1 MDQLTVGGPGRGHH
15 WPSQAT
21 LSFPKS
27 TFTYFQFQLAGNE
40 AREYG
45 SYYITSVIRLQM
57 GVGGGVVFSP
67 KPKTQK
73 CKKRA
78 KTCSKNLVALMN
90 TLAQEDEVAEV
101 KVPAMLK
108 VKKQSGSSSKYSQ
121 VG

>member
-1 MDQLTVGGPGRGHH
+1 
-15 WPSQAT
+15 
-21 LSFPKS
+21 
-27 TFTYFQFQLAGNE
+27 
-40 AREYG
+40 
-45 SYYITSVIRLQM
+45 M

-108 VKKQSGSSSKYSQ
+108 VKKQSGGSKYSQ
-121 VG
+121 VFSSFLSLQY